1 MKAVFTKAIKFDI
14 TEMAKNFLDFDIDR
28 VMWEY
33 SEDENYEELSPA
45 QKNELKISLLI
56 ECINILEKE
65 AEKNT

>member
-1 MKAVFTKAIKFDI
+1 MKAIFTKAIKFDI

-33 SEDENYEELSPA
+33 SEDENYEELSPT
-45 QKNELKISLLI
+45 QKNELKIGLLM

-65 AEKNT
+65 AENT

>member
-1 MKAVFTKAIKFDI
+1 MTAIFTKAIKFDI

-45 QKNELKISLLI
+45 QKNELKIGLLM

-65 AEKNT
+65 AENT